1 VATSLEQIQST
12 LASARETGTK
22 PVSMAEIP
30 EATIDVKGGVSSA
43 LEIEPLGQKKK
54 KKNEPIIQSST
65 ASMATDEYF
74 SDLLEGINY
83 NDPSSVQNFKDSVS
97 DRLTGADFPTVASL
111 SAAPPEQQT
120 VSEEGGDDPFG
131 QFEDY
136 FGESTRDSIG
146 GQDLEEGQ
154 YDWSGS
160 YMGDTSLPSSE
171 AYEEFASMSR
181 SSQNTAVGLMS
192 SLPSMAVAAS
202 RGTGWGDLAM
212 GYASKATGLP
222 SYNSFMNSFNV
233 TDAYSAINAA
243 NSAVNLA
250 KTVSAYDK
258 FTSMTKGLESFI
270 GGIANKFTQTLDG
283 VMSVVTNPTG
293 ALEAVGRN
301 LEYGTQNPEMRS
313 FNLPSG
319 PVSFVFDE
327 TGRLTTPGLV
337 GMMVAGTPVASAYG
351 LAQFGMNAS
360 GYVDEI
366 SQRAHGMVDAFSLSG
381 TSYGEGVTGYSTPD
395 GSKSFVDLD
404 FSSYAAN
411 YGSEAT
417 NWNNQLDISSMSGTL
432 GSQTAQD
439 FEVASVV
446 QSYVDFDVEEDFA
459 QAHKEALANQAIGL
473 GIVDSYAE
481 AMNME
486 MSGEGSL
493 SEAVSKSNI
502 ESNTEIMEAI
512 SGAFSEKYGV
522 SLQDLSPTSDMA
534 AMFMSDTQL
543 SAQTTGVKKGELD
556 VGVSNAIG
564 LDKELVEAVSTAQI
578 SMIGDYS
585 AQAAAGEATKLSM
598 ALNAPVSV
606 AITSEG
612 QAIADLSG
620 TIDTLGDAHNYGDIH
635 SAAGSAAHDLANAT
649 TSITGDLTFN
659 PEYNEV
665 DKQVATDLAT
675 AASNHGKTVGEIATA
690 TKSFGGTVAEL
701 DQFMSDVDEAVE
713 AESKNTDTSKET
725 QDLMSA
731 YGEAEGDTS
740 DSDSKVICTE
750 LHRQGLLPYDLWR
763 NDGKYGKT
771 LPLHV
776 RKGYWLWGV
785 PIANAMANSKAITKI
800 VKPVA
805 TCVAKEMA
813 YRTGY
818 GQGSTIGEILLNIGL
833 PICSIM
839 GRFNKNGN
847 YRTTV
852 S

>member
-1 VATSLEQIQST
+1 MATSLEQIQST

-222 SYNSFMNSFNV
+222 SYNSFMNSLDV

-250 KTVSAYDK
+250 KTVSAYGR
-258 FTSMTKGLESFI
+258 FTSMTTGLESLI

-301 LEYGTQNPEMRS
+301 LEYGTQNPEIRS

-327 TGRLTTPGLV
+327 TGKLTTPGLV

-366 SQRAHGMVDAFSLSG
+366 SQRAHQMSDAFSLSG
-381 TSYGEGVTGYSTPD
+381 ASYGEGVTGYSTPD

-417 NWNNQLDISSMSGTL
+417 NWNNQLDVSSMSGTL

-473 GIVDSYAE
+473 GIVSNYSE

-493 SEAVSKSNI
+493 SEAIGQSVT
-502 ESNTEIMEAI
+502 ESNTEIMESI

-522 SLQDLSPTSDMA
+522 SLQDLSPTSDIA
-534 AMFMSDTQL
+534 AMYMSETQFARQQRGL
-543 SAQTTGVKKGELD
+543 AAATAIDKSA
-556 VGVSNAIG
+556 
-564 LDKELVEAVSTAQI
+564 VEAVTTSQI

-665 DKQVATDLAT
+665 DKQVATDLANV
-675 AASNHGKTVGEIATA
+675 AATTGMTVGEVATASKAAGLSVSEYGDLSKSFTKDEIDVFSEEAMAEGMAPGTTAEDIATA
-690 TKSFGGTVAEL
+690 
-701 DQFMSDVDEAVE
+701 DVDGE
-713 AESKNTDTSKET
+713 ESYDDDIDTGETEDVDTGPDTDVDDRGDD
-725 QDLMSA
+725 DL
-731 YGEAEGDTS
+731 GD
-740 DSDSKVICTE
+740 DDDDDDDDDE
-750 LHRQGLLPYDLWR
+750 
-763 NDGKYGKT
+763 
-771 LPLHV
+771 
-776 RKGYWLWGV
+776 
-785 PIANAMANSKAITKI
+785 
-800 VKPVA
+800 
-805 TCVAKEMA
+805 E
-813 YRTGY
+813 
-818 GQGSTIGEILLNIGL
+818 
-833 PICSIM
+833 
-839 GRFNKNGN
+839 
-847 YRTTV
+847 
-852 S
+852 